1 MAKFSPLVYR
11 KFHNIASFQ
20 EDWLIGSNHWTG
32 RRGTYQAIIEAK
44 SKAADK
50 RKLAK
55 FITGNSNDWSLLGG
69 NNKVAPG
76 EKINVSPLL
85 AKFETK
91 LREKI
96 ASLCRREQ
104 LNASFQ
110 ALSIKVKKDD
120 GTEEEQALIGVVEVS
135 GKGESA
141 GINRYFTKSTQG
153 SIDCI
158 RAVNLIYAKAVLEVI
173 GKDAFDG
180 VGFTENIQLDEF
192 AGLTNQPMSNMLIG
206 DRGWIRNY
214 ADYLEKYERGA
225 WQAEN
230 VIKVDRDLYWG
241 FGDKPP
247 KSEMGWMN
255 RLREIYNQG
264 LKPEERRNE
273 PVPGFDGNIIFLD
286 VAYIAEVVFSYNI
299 TDK

>member
-11 KFHNIASFQ
+11 KFHNISYAQ
-20 EDWLIGSNHWTG
+20 ENWLLGDHWTG
-32 RRGTYQAIIEAK
+32 RRGSYQAVIEAK
-44 SKAADK
+44 SKSADK
-50 RKLAK
+50 KKLAK
-55 FITGNSNDWSLLGG
+55 FITGNSNDWTLLGG
-69 NNKVAPG
+69 NNKVALG

-96 ASLCRREQ
+96 ASICQQEQ
-104 LNASFQ
+104 LNSSFQ
-110 ALSIKVKKDD
+110 PLTTKFTKDD
-120 GTEEEQALIGVVEVS
+120 GTVVEDALIGSVEVS
-135 GKGESA
+135 TKGESA
-141 GINRYFTKSTQG
+141 GINRFFTKKTQG

-158 RAVNLIYAKAVLEVI
+158 RAVKLIYAKAVLEII

-180 VGFTENIQLDEF
+180 VGFTEDIQPDEF
-192 AGLTNQPMSNMLIG
+192 AGLKKQPMSNMLNG

-214 ADYLEKYERGA
+214 PDYLAKYEGGA

-230 VIKVDRDLYWG
+230 VIRINNDLYWG
-241 FGDKPP
+241 FGDPPP
-247 KSEMGWMN
+247 KSETGWKN
-255 RLREIYNQG
+255 RLREIYNQS

-273 PVPGFDGNIIFLD
+273 PVPGFDGEIIFID
-286 VAYIAEVVFSYNI
+286 VAYVAEVVFSYNI